1 MPRPITGDKPLAI
14 SIYLQPVQETTV
26 TPALKPKLG
35 LRDVTLLGVVCIV
48 GSRWIPAAAHAGPG
62 SVTLWLAAALLF
74 AVPLA
79 ATVGALAMKYPGRAG
94 GLYVWTREDF
104 GPWHGF
110 LCFWVYW
117 IGIAFLLPTAALFY
131 MGAGFYALGP
141 TYAHLAD
148 NRIWLLAAALAAI
161 WIALGTNL
169 RGIDVGKW
177 TENIGA
183 ITCWLLAGTLV
194 LLAVLVGA
202 KRGSATPIHVLP
214 TWNWDTV
221 NFWSNIAYGL
231 SGVEMAAMMAAE
243 IRDPART
250 IPRAGWIASGL
261 ATVFYMVSTVA
272 ILVLLRPEKISE
284 LNGLAEAGESAGAAL
299 GVAWISPLIALLVL
313 ISAVGQFGGTGTTVS
328 RLPFAAGVDNLLP
341 RAFARLHPRWGTPH
355 VSILTFGAVASLLL
369 LIFQLGDTLRAA
381 YQEMVS
387 LMVITGFL
395 PYLYI
400 FGSAWKAGKRLSAIS
415 GTAITL
421 LAIFCSLVPTDA
433 IANVWV
439 FEGKLAAGT
448 LAVVASAWLV
458 YRRAQKLALR

>member
-1 MPRPITGDKPLAI
+1 MP
-14 SIYLQPVQETTV
+14 ETTA
-26 TPALKPKLG
+26 TPAPKPKLG
-35 LRDVTLLGVVCIV
+35 LRDVTLLAVVCIV

-62 SVTLWLAAALLF
+62 SVTLWLAAAVLF
-74 AVPLA
+74 AAPLA
-79 ATVGALAMKYPGRAG
+79 VAVGALAVKYPGSTG

-141 TYAHLAD
+141 KYTHLAD
-148 NRIWLLAAALAAI
+148 NRFYLLAAALAAI

-169 RGIDVGKW
+169 RGVNIGKW

-183 ITCWLLAGTLV
+183 GACWLLGTMLV
-194 LLAVLVGA
+194 ALAVLVGA
-202 KRGSATPIHVLP
+202 TRGSATPIHVLP

-250 IPRAGWIASGL
+250 IPRAGWLASGF

-272 ILVLLRPEKISE
+272 LLVLLRPERISE
-284 LNGLAEAGESAGAAL
+284 LNGLAEAGESAGLAL
-299 GVAWISPLIALLVL
+299 GAAWISPLIAVLVL
-313 ISAVGQFGGTGTTVS
+313 ASAVGQFGGTGTTVS

-341 RAFARLHPRWGTPH
+341 RAFGRLHPRWGTPH
-355 VSILTFGAVASLLL
+355 VSILTFGAVASFLL
-369 LIFQLGDTLRAA
+369 LIFQLGDSLRAA

-395 PYLYI
+395 PYIYI
-400 FGSAWKAGKRLSAIS
+400 FASAWKAGKRVSAIS
-415 GTAITL
+415 GSAITL
-421 LAIFCSLVPTDA
+421 LAILCSLVPTEA

-458 YRRAQKLALR
+458 YRRARK